1 MYFLP
6 FFWWFFS
13 SQLSYKINK
22 GFCKISDC
30 FESYHSQFDGDCAW
44 RKVSNVAFS
53 VFHFVLYFTCL
64 FPKNN
69 SVWNQ
74 FHQFY
79 FIFFPVKWIGM
90 DDTFVMLSSWQR
102 NYDPRKSVPMIMRG
116 TYEDAAV
123 SITITSLTNIVAFTI
138 GVAIPSFAA
147 VTNFCSYIT
156 IGLTFIYIWTL
167 VFFGACLAMW
177 TRNDR

>member
-79 FIFFPVKWIGM
+79 FIFFSREMNRYGRHIC
-90 DDTFVMLSSWQR
+90 
-102 NYDPRKSVPMIMRG
+102 
-116 TYEDAAV
+116 DAELLAKELW
-123 SITITSLTNIVAFTI
+123 SQKICTHDNERH
-138 GVAIPSFAA
+138 
-147 VTNFCSYIT
+147 
-156 IGLTFIYIWTL
+156 IWRCGRQYYHHL
-167 VFFGACLAMW
+167 L
-177 TRNDR
+177 D